1 MAGAE
6 AREPTSLIADRD
18 PLARSFI
25 ASLLSER
32 GLTKAKHAATFAELL
47 DFFGKRNQIDLIVVD
62 FDLPAMSGDVGLKH
76 LRSVSEGSKLVVIA
90 TMDQASARECA
101 RRVSADAFL
110 SKHQSR
116 NDLGHHLQQMIDH
129 IRHEVVHRTE
139 LQVETAPAEQP
150 DFFGH
155 KLTARQRDVLN
166 LLSHGKTSRQIAEI
180 LAISEGTAKAHINA
194 AFRILGVHNRLSAVA
209 AYSRSRVQ
217 GQAGDE
223 DFLL

>member
-25 ASLLSER
+25 ASLLNER
-32 GLTKAKHAATFAELL
+32 GLTGAKHAATFAELL
-47 DFFGKRNQIDLIVVD
+47 GFVRKRNEIDLIVVD

-76 LRSVSEGSKLVVIA
+76 LRSLTAGSKLVVIA
-90 TMDQASARECA
+90 TMDQASVKECA
-101 RRVSADAFL
+101 RRVEADAFL

-116 NDLGHHLQQMIDH
+116 DDLGHHLQLMIDH
-129 IRHEVVHRTE
+129 VRREGVRPAEYPV
-139 LQVETAPAEQP
+139 AAAAAEQP

-166 LLSHGKTSRQIAEI
+166 LLAHGKTSRQIAEI

-209 AYSRSRVQ
+209 AYSRSSTEDD
-217 GQAGDE
+217 GNDE